1 MYKYRSQFSRRY
13 SEILSDLKYI
23 ILVVSLVFWIRIKV
37 WIKIYMCSYSG
48 YWIVDLHLRDKDLFD
63 INFVS
68 YLFIYLLIC
77 LFVCMYLQH
86 LFV

>member
-1 MYKYRSQFSRRY
+1 
-13 SEILSDLKYI
+13 
-23 ILVVSLVFWIRIKV
+23 
-37 WIKIYMCSYSG
+37 MCSYSG

-77 LFVCMYLQH
+77 LFVCFYVFAAFICLIKYC
-86 LFV
+86 

>member
-1 MYKYRSQFSRRY
+1 M
-13 SEILSDLKYI
+13 
-23 ILVVSLVFWIRIKV
+23 FWIRIKV

-48 YWIVDLHLRDKDLFD
+48 YWIVDLYLRDKDLFD
-63 INFVS
+63 INSVS
-68 YLFIYLLIC
+68 DLFIYLLTC

>member
-1 MYKYRSQFSRRY
+1 M
-13 SEILSDLKYI
+13 LC
-23 ILVVSLVFWIRIKV
+23 IRIKV
-37 WIKIYMCSYSG
+37 WIKYTCAHILDTGLEIY
-48 YWIVDLHLRDKDLFD
+48 VDLHLRDKDLID

-86 LFV
+86 LFVYLFN

>member
-1 MYKYRSQFSRRY
+1 M
-13 SEILSDLKYI
+13 
-23 ILVVSLVFWIRIKV
+23 

-77 LFVCMYLQH
+77 LFVCMYVFAAFICLIKYC
-86 LFV
+86 

>member
-1 MYKYRSQFSRRY
+1 
-13 SEILSDLKYI
+13 
-23 ILVVSLVFWIRIKV
+23 
-37 WIKIYMCSYSG
+37 MCSYSG
-48 YWIVDLHLRDKDLFD
+48 NWIVDLHLRDKDLFD

-77 LFVCMYLQH
+77 LFVFMYLQH

>member
-1 MYKYRSQFSRRY
+1 M
-13 SEILSDLKYI
+13 
-23 ILVVSLVFWIRIKV
+23 
-37 WIKIYMCSYSG
+37 WIKIYMCSYYG

-77 LFVCMYLQH
+77 LFVCLYVFAAFICLIKYC
-86 LFV
+86 

>member
-1 MYKYRSQFSRRY
+1 
-13 SEILSDLKYI
+13 
-23 ILVVSLVFWIRIKV
+23 
-37 WIKIYMCSYSG
+37 MCSYSG

-77 LFVCMYLQH
+77 LFVFYVFAAFICLIKYC
-86 LFV
+86 

>member
-1 MYKYRSQFSRRY
+1 
-13 SEILSDLKYI
+13 
-23 ILVVSLVFWIRIKV
+23 
-37 WIKIYMCSYSG
+37 MCSYSG

-77 LFVCMYLQH
+77 LFVFMYLQH
-86 LFV
+86 LFVLLNIVKFKLLGCFSLYLSSYARS

>member
-1 MYKYRSQFSRRY
+1 
-13 SEILSDLKYI
+13 
-23 ILVVSLVFWIRIKV
+23 
-37 WIKIYMCSYSG
+37 MCSYSR
-48 YWIVDLHLRDKDLFD
+48 YWIEDLHLRDKDLID

-77 LFVCMYLQH
+77 LFVCLYVFAAFIC

>member
-1 MYKYRSQFSRRY
+1 M
-13 SEILSDLKYI
+13 
-23 ILVVSLVFWIRIKV
+23 
-37 WIKIYMCSYSG
+37 WIKIYMCSYSD

>member
-1 MYKYRSQFSRRY
+1 M
-13 SEILSDLKYI
+13 

-48 YWIVDLHLRDKDLFD
+48 YWILDLHLRDKDLFD

-77 LFVCMYLQH
+77 LFVFMYLQH